1 MPLTRIPGAWERAE
15 LGVAAVRSTS
25 HGRWDAVKRC
35 GRRGGDEH
43 LWGWHGA
50 MWHPLRAGVPSG
62 GGWQLGRKVGPPRMQ
77 AALLGPGGL
86 RGWGQQK
93 GQSRG
98 EEGRGGDALG
108 PGDGEPKWK

>member
-1 MPLTRIPGAWERAE
+1 
-15 LGVAAVRSTS
+15 
-25 HGRWDAVKRC
+25 
-35 GRRGGDEH
+35 
-43 LWGWHGA
+43 
-50 MWHPLRAGVPSG
+50 
-62 GGWQLGRKVGPPRMQ
+62 MQ